1 MRKRLLGKMPMEDL
15 RKGSRNIRRE
25 LSNSEAGQTPVKGK
39 RGKEK
44 QLEKIDKLR
53 FIKLRTPI
61 H

>member
-15 RKGSRNIRRE
+15 RKGSRNTRRE

-44 QLEKIDKLR
+44 QLEPQIAAQ
-53 FIKLRTPI
+53 I
-61 H
+61 